1 MVNSWELGKQDI
13 TGEYFKKYGAN
24 DALNETGDDALCEES
39 EISDHMSTIIS
50 TKEAMHF
57 VVPR

>member
-1 MVNSWELGKQDI
+1 
-13 TGEYFKKYGAN
+13 
-24 DALNETGDDALCEES
+24 LCEES

-57 VVPR
+57 VVPRWLISLLYSNTLFRKHLFICV